1 MAGPPPPRKLKT
13 LGQPRVAGWG
23 RHKEGLCAAR
33 LGCPQDSG
41 GGGRSRFPSHSA
53 SCGGRRN
60 ARSSGPA
67 WPVRPTRSPFPCL
80 FLGLRVQLQTSQQ
93 QSPNGFCSEPEPP
106 PRPMGNLRVSSHYV
120 PQSPWPMLE
129 SQALASHRPGFK
141 SLLCH
146 LVTL

>member
-1 MAGPPPPRKLKT
+1 MTGPPPPRKLKT

-60 ARSSGPA
+60 ARSSGLA

-80 FLGLRVQLQTSQQ
+80 FLGLRVQLQSSLQQ
-93 QSPNGFCSEPEPP
+93 CLHMFAQSLRAIPQNPWETLGGS
-106 PRPMGNLRVSSHYV
+106 PRLG
-120 PQSPWPMLE
+120 
-129 SQALASHRPGFK
+129 
-141 SLLCH
+141 
-146 LVTL
+146 